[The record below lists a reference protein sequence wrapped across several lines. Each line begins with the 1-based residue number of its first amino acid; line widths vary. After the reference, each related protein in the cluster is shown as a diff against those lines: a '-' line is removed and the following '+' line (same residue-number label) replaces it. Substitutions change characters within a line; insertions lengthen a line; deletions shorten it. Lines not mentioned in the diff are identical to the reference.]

1 MEPQLP
7 EFARLE
13 AAGAA
18 GSGRAAD
25 GRPAG
30 ISSQQIRKRGRQ
42 RDSSSQAALSF
53 ALCPLSLLCSLSAG
67 WRFLFRTSTVTI
79 LWDEPRRFF
88 APPWAVFGMAAQ
100 AGSGDGE
107 AWLGGKLVFCSV
119 SEADSE
125 IGSTRAGKCSNSKST
140 PRKIAVLN

>member
-1 MEPQLP
+1 MSDTHAETV
-7 EFARLE
+7 AYV
-13 AAGAA
+13 
-18 GSGRAAD
+18 
-25 GRPAG
+25 
-30 ISSQQIRKRGRQ
+30 
-42 RDSSSQAALSF
+42 RDSMVEQREP
-53 ALCPLSLLCSLSAG
+53 PLSQSGAYKWIHQNMLSTPLNVILTVVSLWVIWAVLSHLL
-67 WRFLFRTSTVTI
+67 
-79 LWDEPRRFF
+79 
-88 APPWAVFGMAAQ
+88 PWAVFGMAAQ